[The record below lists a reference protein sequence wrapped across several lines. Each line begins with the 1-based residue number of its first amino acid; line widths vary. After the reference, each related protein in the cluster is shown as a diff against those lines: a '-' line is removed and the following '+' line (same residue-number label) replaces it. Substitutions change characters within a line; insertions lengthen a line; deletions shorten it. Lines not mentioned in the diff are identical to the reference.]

1 MYHNFITLLCN
12 YCVLKMAT
20 RQKGYVET
28 ALINININ
36 INYISYTKPLTYFT
50 YIWKNIAYEKK
61 KFIEITYM
69 QTKMILKMRM
79 SVVYFVMKENIHV
92 TQKLANKSFVHHL
105 LMIPETAKY

>member
-1 MYHNFITLLCN
+1 MYHTFITQLCN

-36 INYISYTKPLTYFT
+36 INYISYTKPLTYIT

-61 KFIEITYM
+61 IIEIMYM
-69 QTKMILKMRM
+69 QTKIIFKMRM
-79 SVVYFVMKENIHV
+79 SVVYFVIASMHRK
-92 TQKLANKSFVHHL
+92 
-105 LMIPETAKY
+105 